1 MILLKKWL
9 KIKREELGYTQESFA
24 KKVGIAKTT
33 YSSYEQGHRNPTVQ
47 TAKKMA
53 KILNVSWTLFLK
65 SKYSI
70 RIILK
75 GGDEMPEK
83 QKMID
88 FILEIMPNVKLIVE
102 LATDDQLVRL
112 YEQAQDKLN
121 YQLDLI

>member
-1 MILLKKWL
+1 MFHGL
-9 KIKREELGYTQESFA
+9 F
-24 KKVGIAKTT
+24 
-33 YSSYEQGHRNPTVQ
+33 
-47 TAKKMA
+47 
-53 KILNVSWTLFLK
+53 FLK

-70 RIILK
+70 RVILK
-75 GGDEMPEK
+75 GGNKMPEK

>member
-1 MILLKKWL
+1 MIVYQ
-9 KIKREELGYTQESFA
+9 IF
-24 KKVGIAKTT
+24 I
-33 YSSYEQGHRNPTVQ
+33 
-47 TAKKMA
+47 
-53 KILNVSWTLFLK
+53 
-65 SKYSI
+65 
-70 RIILK
+70 
-75 GGDEMPEK
+75 GGDKMPEK

>member
-1 MILLKKWL
+1 MRDWLLKL
-9 KIKREELGYTQESFA
+9 RIKNKMTQEEVAVKAEISR
-24 KKVGIAKTT
+24 TT
-33 YSSYEQGHRNPTVQ
+33 YASIEQGRRRPSVES
-47 TAKKMA
+47 AMRIA
-53 KILNVSWTLFLK
+53 SILDFDWTIFFEQLWLVMTLN
-65 SKYSI
+65 I
-70 RIILK
+70 WI
-75 GGDEMPEK
+75 GGENMPEK